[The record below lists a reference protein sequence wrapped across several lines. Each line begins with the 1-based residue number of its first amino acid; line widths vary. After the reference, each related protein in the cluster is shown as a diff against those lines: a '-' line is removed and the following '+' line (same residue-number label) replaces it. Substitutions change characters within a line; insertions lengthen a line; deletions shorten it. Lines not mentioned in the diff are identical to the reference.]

1 MQEKAKV
8 NPLLSK
14 MRQPKI
20 YVRLPSQGQ
29 YYPEGSLD
37 ATINGEYPV
46 FSMTAKDELM
56 LKTPDALLNGQ
67 AVVSVLES
75 CMPNILNGWEVPNID
90 VDALLIAIRLA
101 TYGENMDTTVKIGGE
116 EATYTLDLRV
126 LLDQLQSS
134 ISWEEKVQ
142 VSEDMTVYVRPLPY
156 RALSKASI
164 ETFET
169 QRIMNV
175 VNDEKLEQEKK
186 VEIFK
191 ESFNKLTEVTIG
203 IIADSIYKIETAE
216 GAVTE
221 TEYIKEFIEN
231 CDREIFNTVKDHLDM
246 LKERNTLKPLRV
258 KATQEMIEKG
268 AGEEVD
274 VPIVFDAANFFG

>member
-1 MQEKAKV
+1 
-8 NPLLSK
+8 
-14 MRQPKI
+14 MRQH
-20 YVRLPSQGQ
+20 Q
-29 YYPEGSLD
+29 
-37 ATINGEYPV
+37 
-46 FSMTAKDELM
+46 
-56 LKTPDALLNGQ
+56 
-67 AVVSVLES
+67 
-75 CMPNILNGWEVPNID
+75 CWEVPNID

-191 ESFNKLTEVTIG
+191 ESFNKLTEVTIA